1 MPFVVGFGSAVRAL
15 AGAVGLTVVP
25 PKAKDD
31 GGVGRESRDGAL
43 GAVVVDAG
51 ADPKRVV
58 GAPFKPVFGC
68 GFFDGF
74 SFSISSRYRL

>member
-31 GGVGRESRDGAL
+31 GGVGRESNRIWMQFKFKLFTFLLLSKYRIL
-43 GAVVVDAG
+43 GELILCEG
-51 ADPKRVV
+51 GSGEGEGRK
-58 GAPFKPVFGC
+58 
-68 GFFDGF
+68 
-74 SFSISSRYRL
+74 IYI